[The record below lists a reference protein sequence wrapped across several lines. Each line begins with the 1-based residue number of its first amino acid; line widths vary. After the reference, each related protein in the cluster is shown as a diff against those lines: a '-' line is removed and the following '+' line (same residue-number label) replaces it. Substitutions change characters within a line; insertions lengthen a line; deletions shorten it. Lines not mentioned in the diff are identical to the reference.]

1 MCRCFLYFWPVTK
14 SHALIA
20 CHVQPCGQI
29 SIQPFT
35 EVLGDSR
42 YTALMQIDHR
52 RFPVRVGVQFGCG
65 VYDQFRMCQ
74 KIAVGRHTGMVV
86 LHRLGKQLVVFR
98 QVFLLAVLLKDN
110 QVAAHLGVGILRE
123 EVVGH
128 TYHRQQV
135 GILHHQE
142 TGAVVALAVQYT
154 L

>member
-74 KIAVGRHTGMVV
+74 KIAVGRHTGRSEEHTSELQSPDHLVC
-86 LHRLGKQLVVFR
+86 RL
-98 QVFLLAVLLKDN
+98 LLEKKK
-110 QVAAHLGVGILRE
+110 
-123 EVVGH
+123 
-128 TYHRQQV
+128 
-135 GILHHQE
+135 
-142 TGAVVALAVQYT
+142 
-154 L
+154 